1 MNRLK
6 ASQSFEA
13 NSLAKTKKSVVGY
26 TEGINFVSKENDI
39 DNMNISPVK

>member
-1 MNRLK
+1 MSRLK
-6 ASQSFEA
+6 ASQSVEV
-13 NSLAKTKKSVVGY
+13 NSLVKTKKSVIGY